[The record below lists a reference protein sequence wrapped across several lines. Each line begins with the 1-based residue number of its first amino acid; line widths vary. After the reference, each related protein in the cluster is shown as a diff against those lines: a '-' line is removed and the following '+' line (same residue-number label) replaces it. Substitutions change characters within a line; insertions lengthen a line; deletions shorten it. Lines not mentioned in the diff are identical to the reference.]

1 MNSIKQS
8 YIKKMDTI
16 FMNYIYETVT
26 DNLPVRIYV
35 NKIENVITFK
45 FKLGYYLELLTPQLV
60 NLFGS
65 DRNKMTKNK
74 NQENVSNFEITEAVL
89 VHCNTVNNDYGHDS
103 SLFQSFIIYFTSK
116 FNIFKNF

>member
-1 MNSIKQS
+1 MCQTKEIAKKANDNIMNSIKQN

-26 DNLPVRIYV
+26 DNLPIRIYV

-74 NQENVSNFEITEAVL
+74 N
-89 VHCNTVNNDYGHDS
+89 
-103 SLFQSFIIYFTSK
+103 
-116 FNIFKNF
+116 

>member
-1 MNSIKQS
+1 MCQTKEIAKKANDNIMNSIKQS
-8 YIKKMDTI
+8 YKKKMDTI

-26 DNLPVRIYV
+26 DNLPIRIYV

-74 NQENVSNFEITEAVL
+74 N
-89 VHCNTVNNDYGHDS
+89 
-103 SLFQSFIIYFTSK
+103 
-116 FNIFKNF
+116 

>member
-1 MNSIKQS
+1 
-8 YIKKMDTI
+8 MDTI

-26 DNLPVRIYV
+26 DNLPIRIYV

-45 FKLGYYLELLTPQLV
+45 FKLGNYLELLTPQLV

-74 NQENVSNFEITEAVL
+74 N
-89 VHCNTVNNDYGHDS
+89 
-103 SLFQSFIIYFTSK
+103 
-116 FNIFKNF
+116 